1 MHALVVNAHALLRL
15 ATLFLMRALLGPAT
29 FCICCFLRFACEVLC
44 AMHVYVLSLKLVTL
58 KPSVLRGMTHIA
70 RVRLVSAHFLLSAL
84 CPFSLLL
91 IHLASPSP
99 LNPSHFLNIWVAFFF
114 FPPQVG
120 AKRGLGYNDE
130 RDQTLNQLL
139 TELDGFEGRQGEK
152 RRGKQPL
159 HKKESAGRGS
169 VIAPRV
175 LRQDSAADL
184 QHSTAE
190 MKSNCINHRRVV
202 WRVGILKVTL
212 AGRFTIL

>member
-1 MHALVVNAHALLRL
+1 MRNACVCLIPQAGDSQTKCPTWHD
-15 ATLFLMRALLGPAT
+15 
-29 FCICCFLRFACEVLC
+29 
-44 AMHVYVLSLKLVTL
+44 
-58 KPSVLRGMTHIA
+58 THIA

-212 AGRFTIL
+212 AGRSALRRRITFAFVPLL